1 MGMNDELKEAAA
13 RVSRGDDDAFRLI
26 VEQTSDSLVRL
37 GARML
42 SNPTDAEDVVQEA
55 YVRAYRALVEQKFD
69 GRSGVRTWLYRIV
82 TNLAIDE
89 LRRGPKRE
97 RRMDVELDGIDGG
110 LGSAEARVALAE
122 LDEYLRGLP
131 PEQRVAITLSVLE
144 GLSNAE
150 IAEVMS
156 CSEGAVE
163 QRLVRARATL
173 RGKEQGT

>member
-1 MGMNDELKEAAA
+1 MGANDELKEAAA
-13 RVSRGDDDAFRLI
+13 RVSRGDDDAFRII

-42 SNPTDAEDVVQEA
+42 ANPSDAEDIVQEA

-69 GRSGVRTWLYRIV
+69 GRSSVRTWLYRIV

-89 LRRGPKRE
+89 LRRGPKRKQQ
-97 RRMDVELDGIDGG
+97 MDVELEGIGGG
-110 LGSAEARVALAE
+110 LGSAEAWVALAE
-122 LDEYLRGLP
+122 LGEYLRELP
-131 PEQRVAITLSVLE
+131 PEQRAALTLSAVE

-173 RGKEQGT
+173 RAKEQMS